1 MVMDLLSDAA
11 AAADLLAGA
20 DEVTIVS
27 HIDADGI
34 CSEAILSLALGRE
47 GIPVRPVFVRQLEPM
62 TMGAVP
68 RDRSF
73 KLFTDLG
80 SGQQNLLAGRGLT
93 EEEVLIL
100 DHHVAQPVKGHSY
113 REVNALSYG
122 HEKLSASG
130 IAYLVA
136 RELGDENGDLARL
149 AVIGNV
155 GDMMARTDLGLIGPA
170 REIAEDG
177 VRHGTVEVVKKDLNC
192 FGISTRPVHL
202 CLAYSDDPFIPGI
215 TGNPNGALQ
224 FLQRLGVA
232 LKHPSGRWLAWE
244 EVPLEEK
251 RRVISALAQQLLS
264 HGRTPDRLLAEAY
277 LFPRETVKPLRNAPE
292 FATVLNACG
301 RWAKPTVGS
310 HICKG
315 DRGIHYREAER
326 MLTHHRGMIRDLLQF
341 ILEKGVTELSH
352 LQHIHVG
359 DRFPD
364 TIIGIGAG
372 MALSKLNRNK
382 PILIMAEMMEDPLVT
397 KVSMRTNEEMV
408 QRGAD
413 LQQAIVEATAEVGG
427 SGGGHRIAAGAYV
440 PKELEERFIHCVNR
454 RLEGQDARA
463 GQGHR

>member
-1 MVMDLLSDAA
+1 
-11 AAADLLAGA
+11 
-20 DEVTIVS
+20 
-27 HIDADGI
+27 
-34 CSEAILSLALGRE
+34 
-47 GIPVRPVFVRQLEPM
+47 
-62 TMGAVP
+62 
-68 RDRSF
+68 
-73 KLFTDLG
+73 
-80 SGQQNLLAGRGLT
+80 
-93 EEEVLIL
+93 
-100 DHHVAQPVKGHSY
+100 
-113 REVNALSYG
+113 
-122 HEKLSASG
+122 
-130 IAYLVA
+130 
-136 RELGDENGDLARL
+136 
-149 AVIGNV
+149 
-155 GDMMARTDLGLIGPA
+155 MMARTDLGLIGPA

-177 VRHGTVEVVKKDLNC
+177 VRHGSVEVVKKDLNC

-224 FLQRLGVA
+224 FLQRLGIA

-244 EVPLEEK
+244 EVPLGEK
-251 RRVISALAQQLLS
+251 RRVISALAQQLIS
-264 HGRTPDRLLAEAY
+264 HGRAPDRLLAETY
-277 LFPRETVKPLRNAPE
+277 LFPHETVKPLRNASE

-315 DRGIHYREAER
+315 DRGLHYREAER

-372 MALSKLNRNK
+372 MALSKLNRHK

-397 KVSMRTNEEMV
+397 KVSMRTNEDMV
-408 QRGAD
+408 QGGTD
-413 LQQAIVEATAEVGG
+413 LQKAIVEAAAEIGG

-454 RLEGQDARA
+454 RLEGQDARP
-463 GQGHR
+463 GLGHR